1 MKFFILELFC
11 LKKLD
16 SLNNWECLTYLLMWK
31 IAYSL
36 ISRKITTVILF
47 KIESKFEEWVKIFD
61 SKEAD
66 LRHSEFDIKP
76 LFRGFS
82 KDDPKKVI
90 CIHQAP
96 EGNIQKF
103 VQANSEWIKS
113 HKVDFSSMEESSWIW
128 IVLELLK

>member
-1 MKFFILELFC
+1 M
-11 LKKLD
+11 
-16 SLNNWECLTYLLMWK
+16 
-31 IAYSL
+31 
-36 ISRKITTVILF
+36 SRKIKTLISF
-47 KIESKFEEWVKIFD
+47 KIESLLEEWVKIFD

-76 LFRGFS
+76 LFRELS

-96 EGNIQKF
+96 DVSIQRF

-113 HKVDFSSMEESSWIW
+113 HKVDFSSMEESSWI
-128 IVLELLK
+128 

>member
-1 MKFFILELFC
+1 M
-11 LKKLD
+11 
-16 SLNNWECLTYLLMWK
+16 SM
-31 IAYSL
+31 
-36 ISRKITTVILF
+36 KITTLISF
-47 KIESKFEEWVKIFD
+47 EIKSTFEEWVKIFD

-76 LFRGFS
+76 LFRGIS

-90 CIHQAP
+90 CINQAP

-113 HKVDFSSMEESSWIW
+113 HKVDFSSMEESSWI
-128 IVLELLK
+128 